1 MPQVELSS
9 GTIAYED
16 TGGDGPVL
24 VFLHGVLMDHT
35 VWRKV
40 VPGLRGTYRCVLPT
54 LPLGGHRTPMRP
66 DADLSLRGQ
75 ALLVGEFLDRLDLRE
90 VTLVLNDWGGAQL
103 LLSEGRT
110 ARIARLALVACEA
123 FDNYPPGRP
132 GRSLVRA
139 ASIPGGLALLTHL
152 LRLRPV
158 RRAPNGWGAMTE
170 HPIPDAIMDAWF
182 RPARTDPG
190 VRRDLA
196 KYLTSTPPRR
206 QLLEWSEQMRAFE
219 GPVLVAWAAQDRLM
233 PREHGPR
240 LAGLFPRGRLAE
252 IEGSRTLVPEDRPDE
267 LVRLLQ
273 DFLRTTSTPGT
284 TGTTGTTVASGHEK
298 TPGHGE

>member
-1 MPQVELSS
+1 MPEVELSS

-40 VPGLRGTYRCVLPT
+40 VPELRGTHRCVLPT
-54 LPLGGHRTPMRP
+54 LPLGSHRKPMHP

-75 ALLVGEFLDRLDLRE
+75 ALLVGEFLDRLGLRE

-103 LLSEGRT
+103 LLPEGRT

-123 FDNYPPGRP
+123 FDNYPPGKP
-132 GRSLVRA
+132 GRSLARA
-139 ASIPGGLALLTHL
+139 ASVPGGLALLMNL

-170 HPIPDAIMDAWF
+170 HPVPDAIMDDWF
-182 RPARTDPG
+182 RPARTNPG

-196 KYLTSTPPRR
+196 KYLTSTPPRAR
-206 QLLEWSEQMRAFE
+206 LLEWSERMRSFDR
-219 GPVLVAWAAQDRLM
+219 PVLVAWATRDRLM
-233 PREHGPR
+233 PRAHGPR
-240 LAGLFPRGRLAE
+240 LAELFPQGRLAE

-267 LVRLLQ
+267 LVRLLR
-273 DFLRTTSTPGT
+273 DFTRPTDDRRPAQASDMT
-284 TGTTGTTVASGHEK
+284 SGHEK